1 MNQRAIIGEIIE
13 AILCFDDARLREF
26 IKGAFGKG
34 IDVTTLINNGLTAG
48 LVKLGERFESGEA
61 FLPELIK
68 GATMVQ
74 ENMKFLEPHI
84 KKDGLQTK
92 AKLLIGTVYGDVHD
106 VGKNIVSIVF
116 SARGFDVIDL
126 GINVPAETF
135 VEKVKQ
141 EQPDLLGLSAL
152 LTTTMNNQRT
162 VIESVTEA
170 GLRDKVK
177 IIVGGA
183 PISEAWAKEID
194 ADAYAE
200 DVFSG
205 LKKAEQLLNLR
216 ND

>member
-1 MNQRAIIGEIIE
+1 MNQRAILGEIIE
-13 AILCFDDARLREF
+13 AILCFDDARLSEL
-26 IKGAFGKG
+26 IKEVFGEG
-34 IDVTTLINNGLTAG
+34 IDVTTLINDGLTAG
-48 LVKLGERFESGEA
+48 LIKLGDRFESGEA
-61 FLPELIK
+61 FLPELMK

-84 KKDGLQTK
+84 KKDECQTK
-92 AKLLIGTVYGDVHD
+92 GKLLIGTVYGDVHD
-106 VGKNIVSIVF
+106 VGKNVVSIVF
-116 SARGFDVIDL
+116 SSGGFDVIDL

-141 EQPDLLGLSAL
+141 EKPDLLGLSAL

-183 PISEAWAKEID
+183 AISEVWAKEIN

-200 DVFSG
+200 DAFSG
-205 LKKAEQLLNLR
+205 LKKAKQLLNLR